1 MQKFDILVAGEIN
14 PDLIL
19 AGDVQPEFGQ
29 VEKLLDSATLTIGS
43 SSAIFACGAAR
54 LGLKVGFIG
63 VCGEDVFGRFMLE
76 EMSRRGLDI
85 ENVIVH
91 PGGSTGLS
99 VILNR
104 ASDRAILTHPGLMA
118 ELTAS
123 DVSDAL
129 LQDARHL
136 HVASY
141 FLQTNLQPDL
151 PALFRRAHS
160 FGLTTS
166 LDTNYDPSEGW
177 LGFDEL
183 LSVTD
188 VFLPNKTE
196 ALSITKSSDLE
207 SAARGLAEKM
217 QANDVVRNDIPQVSG
232 LAGRPHSRT
241 VAHRDGVRD
250 HPAPPFAAKVVA
262 VKLGAEGAL
271 ACHNKDSVTRAS
283 SISVNVVDTVGAGD
297 SFDAGFLYGYLNAWP
312 VEKSLRLACVC
323 GALSTQQAGGTA
335 GQPTLEEA
343 MRYVS

>member
-19 AGDVQPEFGQ
+19 MGDVTPEFGQ
-29 VEKLLDSATLTIGS
+29 VEKLVDSAALTIGS

-54 LGLKVGFIG
+54 LGLRVGFIG
-63 VCGEDVFGRFMLE
+63 VCGDDVFGRFMLD
-76 EMSRRGLDI
+76 EMTGRDVDI
-85 ENVIVH
+85 ENVIVRT
-91 PGGSTGLS
+91 GGSTGLS

-118 ELTAS
+118 ELKAS
-123 DVSDAL
+123 DVTDEL
-129 LQDARHL
+129 LRAARHL

-141 FLQTNLQPDL
+141 FLQTRLQPDL

-177 LGFDEL
+177 IGIDEL

-196 ALSITKSSDLE
+196 ALSITKSCDLE
-207 SAARGLAEKM
+207 YAARHLAKKM
-217 QANDVVRNDIPQVSG
+217 QPDGVVRNDIPQVSVG
-232 LAGRPHSRT
+232 W
-241 VAHRDGVRD
+241 
-250 HPAPPFAAKVVA
+250 HPAPRVPAKVVA

-271 ACHNKDSVTRAS
+271 ACHDKDSITRAQ
-283 SISVNVVDTVGAGD
+283 SISVQVVDTVGAGD
-297 SFDAGFLYGYLNAWP
+297 SFDAGFLYGHLNGWP
-312 VEKSLRLACVC
+312 LEQSLRLACVC

-335 GQPTLEEA
+335 GQPTLDEA
-343 MRYVS
+343 MQYVSG